1 MNSKRFRKK
10 FSIFKGTNKNI
21 EILFVFGKYCPYELS
36 EGDKLIL
43 TVLDYRNNDEIVIQK
58 EVTGDNIFSFIPS
71 DTEELD
77 VGFYRYNV
85 KFIPEDTEDIY
96 EVIAPSTFH
105 IEAGE

>member
-1 MNSKRFRKK
+1 MNSKRFRKN

-21 EILFVFGKYCPYELS
+21 EILFAFGKYCPYELS

-43 TVLDYRNNDEIVIQK
+43 TV
-58 EVTGDNIFSFIPS
+58 SFIPS

>member
-1 MNSKRFRKK
+1 MNSERYRKD

-21 EILFVFGKYCPYELS
+21 EILFAFKKYCPYELS

-43 TVLDYRNNDEIVIQK
+43 TVLDYRNNDGIVIQK
-58 EVTGDNIFSFIPS
+58 EVIGDNIFSFIPS

-85 KFIPEDTEDIY
+85 KFIPEDTEDVY

>member
-1 MNSKRFRKK
+1 M
-10 FSIFKGTNKNI
+10 
-21 EILFVFGKYCPYELS
+21 
-36 EGDKLIL
+36 
-43 TVLDYRNNDEIVIQK
+43 IQK
-58 EVTGDNIFSFIPS
+58 EVIGDNIFSFIPS